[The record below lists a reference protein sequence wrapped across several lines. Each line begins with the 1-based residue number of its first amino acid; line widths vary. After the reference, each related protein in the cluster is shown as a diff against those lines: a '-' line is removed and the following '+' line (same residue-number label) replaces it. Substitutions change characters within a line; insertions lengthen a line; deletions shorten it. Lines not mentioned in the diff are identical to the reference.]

1 MNVFVTGG
9 AGYIGSVCTEELLNA
24 GHQVTVYDNLS
35 EGHRAAVDPR
45 AKFILGRPEE
55 EGNILAAVKS
65 VMPDAI
71 LHFAAFALVGESMT
85 NPKKYFHNNF
95 VNALKLADA
104 AVECGVKKFVFS
116 STCATYGPPD
126 RVPMTEDLPQRPINP
141 YGESKL
147 MFEKALLW
155 YQQIYGLEFIAFRYF
170 NAAGAS
176 DRFGEHHRIESH
188 LIPNVLA
195 VALGKKTQVEVFGTD
210 YPTPD
215 GTCIR
220 DYIHIKDL
228 AQAHILGLRPGKSGF
243 FNLGNG
249 DGYSVKQVIEM
260 CEKITGKKIPSIAK
274 PRRAGDPPKLVAAAN
289 KAFTEL
295 GWKPQYPKLE
305 DIVKTAWS
313 WHQKNPDG
321 YPALMAD
328 GSPPKKN
335 ILFVEDNAL
344 IIQIYRSH
352 LEKSGFHVEVAEDGL
367 EAMRK
372 LVPFKP
378 DLVLL
383 DLLMPKVDGT
393 HVLKYIREQ
402 PSLKD
407 TKVIILSDA
416 TIADAAHGAMALKPD
431 RAFLKSEC
439 TLKQLLAAVR
449 DLLKVSDAAKSAPI
463 AEPTIQW
470 PPAD

>member
-1 MNVFVTGG
+1 MNVLVTGG

-24 GHQVTVYDNLS
+24 GHQVTVYDNLT
-35 EGHRAAVDPR
+35 EGHRSAVDPR
-45 AKFILGRPEE
+45 AKFIFARPEL
-55 EGNILAAVKS
+55 EGDILNAVKS
-65 VMPDAI
+65 TAPDAI

-147 MFEKALLW
+147 MFEKALIW
-155 YQQIYGLEFIAFRYF
+155 YHQIYGLEFIAFRYF

-176 DRFGEHHRIESH
+176 EKYGEHHRIETH

-195 VALGKKTQVEVFGTD
+195 VALGKKAQVEIYGTD

-228 AQAHILGLRPGKSGF
+228 AQAHILGLAPGKTGF

-249 DGYSVKQVIEM
+249 DGYSVRQVIEM
-260 CEKITGKKIPSIAK
+260 CEKVTGKKIPAVEK
-274 PRRAGDPPKLVAAAN
+274 PRRPGDPPRLVAAAN
-289 KAFTEL
+289 KAISEL
-295 GWKPQYPKLE
+295 GWRPQYPKIE

-313 WHQKNPDG
+313 WHVNHPEG
-321 YPALMAD
+321 YPD
-328 GSPPKKN
+328 
-335 ILFVEDNAL
+335 
-344 IIQIYRSH
+344 
-352 LEKSGFHVEVAEDGL
+352 
-367 EAMRK
+367 
-372 LVPFKP
+372 
-378 DLVLL
+378 
-383 DLLMPKVDGT
+383 
-393 HVLKYIREQ
+393 
-402 PSLKD
+402 
-407 TKVIILSDA
+407 
-416 TIADAAHGAMALKPD
+416 
-431 RAFLKSEC
+431 
-439 TLKQLLAAVR
+439 
-449 DLLKVSDAAKSAPI
+449 
-463 AEPTIQW
+463 
-470 PPAD
+470 